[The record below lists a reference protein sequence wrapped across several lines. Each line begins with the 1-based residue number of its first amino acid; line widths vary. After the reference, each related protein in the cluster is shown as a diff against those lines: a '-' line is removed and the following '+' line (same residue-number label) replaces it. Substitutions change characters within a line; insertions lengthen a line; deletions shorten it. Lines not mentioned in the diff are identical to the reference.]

1 MALHFD
7 EILASAT
14 ALVMVFGIFF
24 EIAPIKINPVSR
36 VLKWCGDKMN
46 ENLREDIASMKEDI
60 KRIDDKV
67 DENEIDRIRY
77 EILEFASSCRRKKKH
92 TRENFLHIIELN
104 TKYHKIIEEKGLEN
118 GQIDI
123 EFELIKNIY
132 KKCSENNTFL
142 CDSGCDD
149 L

>member
-1 MALHFD
+1 MGNLKEYFT
-7 EILASAT
+7 SAVAVVT
-14 ALVMVFGIFF
+14 FFGIFF
-24 EIAPIKINPVSR
+24 EITPIKINPITKI
-36 VLKWCGDKMN
+36 LKYCGDKMN
-46 ENLREDIASMKEDI
+46 EDLRKDITSMKEDV

-77 EILEFASSCRRKKKH
+77 EILSFASSCRNKRKH
-92 TRENFLHIIELN
+92 SRENFLHIIELN

-132 KKCSENNTFL
+132 KKCSENNSFL
-142 CDSGCDD
+142 CDSGCDE
-149 L
+149 